1 MLYTHASIITVN
13 KARHVILDGAILVKD
28 GSTTIDDIGKTAA
41 LAAKY
46 PDEPVTDLTGHIVM
60 PGLISLH
67 VHLAQ
72 SLIRSAA
79 DDLELISWL
88 CDRVWPMQGNFS
100 EQDGYV
106 AAQLTIAEM
115 LKSGTTCFVEALF
128 AERYGF
134 DGAVQAV
141 VESGIRGCLGKVVMD
156 QPRYATQSGISM
168 HEGLIEDESSLDKV
182 LECHAKHDGA
192 GDGRVEVWFG
202 ARTPGGVSE
211 ELYVK
216 MSKIARERNI
226 GITMHCAE
234 IKADRE
240 FFKSKGHTPMSY
252 CQQYGLLGPRTV
264 LAHMVHLDDNDIDIL
279 SKTEASIAHCPT
291 SNAKLGSGIARV
303 KECLEAGVTVGIGCD
318 GCPCNNVM
326 DMLQEMKLASLLP
339 KAIHYT
345 PDLVP
350 AETVIEMAT
359 IQGARAIGHE
369 DTLGSLEIGKK
380 ADFISINLSDKLYG
394 VPTRDPC
401 SAVVYIATGNDVE
414 TVVVNGKVVVKNKVL
429 LTMNEKEIVKNGHL
443 HGEQVRERTGI
454 PMGGRWE
461 KV

>member
-1 MLYTHASIITVN
+1 MLYTNASLITVN
-13 KARHVILDGAILVKD
+13 KEREVILDGAILVKD
-28 GSTTIDDIGKTAA
+28 GSTTIDDIGKTKD
-41 LAAKY
+41 LVSKY
-46 PDEPVTDLTGHIVM
+46 PQEPVTDLSGHIIM

-72 SLIRSAA
+72 SLLRSAA

-88 CDRVWPMQGNFS
+88 CDRVWPMQGNFT
-100 EQDGYV
+100 EEDGYV
-106 AAQLTIAEM
+106 ASQLTIAEM
-115 LKSGTTCFVEALF
+115 LKSGTTCFVESLF

-134 DGAVQAV
+134 AGAVRAC

-168 HEGLIEDESSLDKV
+168 HQGLIEDESSLEKV
-182 LECHAKHDGA
+182 LECHSKFNGA

-211 ELYVK
+211 DLYTR
-216 MSKIARERNI
+216 MTKIAREKNI

-234 IKADRE
+234 IKADRD
-240 FFKSKGHTPMSY
+240 FFASKGDTPMTY
-252 CQQYGLLGPRTV
+252 CQKYGLLGPRTV

-279 SKTEASIAHCPT
+279 SKTQASIAHCPT

-326 DMLQEMKLASLLP
+326 DLLQEMKLASLLP
-339 KAIHYT
+339 KAIHFT

-350 AETVIEMAT
+350 AETIIEMAT
-359 IQGARAIGHE
+359 LYGARAIGHE
-369 DTLGSLEIGKK
+369 DTLGSLEVGKK
-380 ADFISINLSDKLYG
+380 ADFISINLSNKLYG
-394 VPTRDPC
+394 VPQRDPC
-401 SAVVYIATGNDVE
+401 SAIVYIATGNDVE
-414 TVVVNGKVVVKNKVL
+414 TVVVNGKVVVQNKVL
-429 LTMNEKEIVKNGHL
+429 LTMDEQEIVRKAQI
-443 HGEQVRERTGI
+443 HGEQVREKASI
-454 PMGGRWE
+454 PMGGRWK

>member
-1 MLYTHASIITVN
+1 MG
-13 KARHVILDGAILVKD
+13 GAILVKE
-28 GSTTIDDIGKTAA
+28 GSTTIDDIGKTDT
-41 LAAKY
+41 LVAKY
-46 PDEPVTDLTGHIVM
+46 PEEQITDLSGQIIM

-72 SLIRSAA
+72 SLVRSAA

-88 CDRVWPMQGNFS
+88 CDRVWPMQGNFT
-100 EQDGYV
+100 EADGYA

-134 DGAVQAV
+134 EGAVKACV
-141 VESGIRGCLGKVVMD
+141 DSGIRGCIGKVVMD

-182 LECHAKHDGA
+182 LECYEKFNGA

-211 ELYVK
+211 ELYTR
-216 MSKIARERNI
+216 MTKIARERNI
-226 GITMHCAE
+226 GVTMHCAE
-234 IKADRE
+234 IKADRT
-240 FFKSKGHTPMSY
+240 FFASKGETPMTY
-252 CQQYGLLGPRTV
+252 CQKYGLLGPRTV
-264 LAHMVHLDDNDIDIL
+264 LAHMVHLDDNDIEIL
-279 SKTEASIAHCPT
+279 SKTQASIAHCPT
-291 SNAKLGSGIARV
+291 SNAKLGSGICRV

-350 AETVIEMAT
+350 AETIIEMAT
-359 IQGARAIGHE
+359 IHGARAIGHE

-380 ADFISINLSDKLYG
+380 ADFITINIANKPYG
-394 VPTRDPC
+394 VPRRDPC
-401 SAVVYIATGNDVE
+401 SAVVYIATGADVDN
-414 TVVVNGKVVVKNKVL
+414 VIINGKVIIKDKVL
-429 LTMNEKEIVKNGHL
+429 LTMNEAEVVEQGHI
-443 HGEQVRERTGI
+443 HGEEVRKRTGI
-454 PMGGRWE
+454 PDGGRW
-461 KV
+461 KKI

>member
-13 KARHVILDGAILVKD
+13 KKRQVILDGAILVRE
-28 GSTTIDDIGKTAA
+28 GSMIIDDIGKTAD
-41 LAAKY
+41 LKVKY
-46 PDEPVTDLTGHIVM
+46 PDEDETDLNGHIIM

-72 SLIRSAA
+72 SLLRSAA

-88 CDRVWPMQGNFS
+88 CDRVWPMQGNFT
-100 EQDGYV
+100 EEDGYV

-134 DGAVQAV
+134 EGAVNAV
-141 VESGIRGCLGKVVMD
+141 IESGIRGCLGKVVMD

-168 HEGLIEDESSLDKV
+168 HKGLIEDESSLNKV
-182 LECHAKHDGA
+182 LECHKKFDGL

-202 ARTPGGVSE
+202 ARTPGGVTE
-211 ELYVK
+211 DLYRRMVK
-216 MSKIARERNI
+216 AAREKNI

-240 FFKSKGHTPMSY
+240 FFNTKGHTPMTY
-252 CQQYGLLGPRTV
+252 CQELGLLGPRTV
-264 LAHMVHLDDNDIDIL
+264 LAHMVHLDDNDIKIL
-279 SKTEASIAHCPT
+279 SKTEASMAHCPT

-303 KECLEAGVTVGIGCD
+303 KECLDSDVTVGIGCD

-326 DMLQEMKLASLLP
+326 DMLQEMKTASLLP
-339 KAIHYT
+339 KAVHQKSDIVT
-345 PDLVP
+345 
-350 AETVIEMAT
+350 AETIVEMAT
-359 IQGARAIGHE
+359 INGAKAIGHA

-380 ADFISINLSDKLYG
+380 ADFISINLSDKIYG
-394 VPTRDPC
+394 VPMRDPV
-401 SAVVYIATGNDVE
+401 SAVVYIATGADVE
-414 TVVVNGKVVVKNKVL
+414 TVVVNGKTLVQKGQL
-429 LTMNEKEIVKNGHL
+429 LTMDEKKIIRKAQI
-443 HGEQVRERTGI
+443 HGEEVRKRTGI
-454 PMGGRWE
+454 SIGGRWE

>member
-13 KARHVILDGAILVKD
+13 KQRQVILDGAILVKE
-28 GSTTIDDIGKTAA
+28 GTQTIADIGKSHD
-41 LAAKY
+41 LVAKY
-46 PDEPVTDLTGHIVM
+46 PDEQETNLNGHIIM

-72 SLIRSAA
+72 SLLRSAA
-79 DDLELISWL
+79 DDLELINWL
-88 CDRVWPMQGNFS
+88 CDRVWPMQGNFT
-100 EQDGYV
+100 EEDGYV

-134 DGAVQAV
+134 GGAVKAV

-168 HEGLIEDESSLDKV
+168 HEGLIEDETSLEKV
-182 LECHAKHDGA
+182 LECHEKYDGM

-202 ARTPGGVSE
+202 ARTPGGVTE
-211 ELYVK
+211 DLYQR
-216 MSKIARERNI
+216 MSKIAREKNI

-234 IKADRE
+234 ISADRD
-240 FFKSKGHTPMSY
+240 FFASKGHTPMTY
-252 CQQYGLLGPRTV
+252 CQENGLLGPRTV
-264 LAHMVHLDDNDIDIL
+264 LAHMVHLDDNDIEIL
-279 SKTEASIAHCPT
+279 SKSKASIAHCPT

-303 KECLEAGVTVGIGCD
+303 KECLEAGINVGIGCD

-326 DMLQEMKLASLLP
+326 DLLQEMKLASLLP
-339 KAIHYT
+339 KAIHQKS
-345 PDLVP
+345 DIVP
-350 AETVIEMAT
+350 AETIIEMAT
-359 IQGARAIGHE
+359 IEGARAIGHE
-369 DTLGSLEIGKK
+369 DSLGSLEIGKK
-380 ADFISINLSDKLYG
+380 ADFISINLSDKIYG
-394 VPTRDPC
+394 VPLRDPV
-401 SAVVYIATGNDVE
+401 SAVVYIATGADVE
-414 TVVVNGKVVVKNKVL
+414 TVVVNGKVLIKESKL
-429 LTMNEKEIVKNGHL
+429 LTMDEKDIVKRAQI

>member
-13 KARHVILDGAILVKD
+13 KQRHVIIDGAILVSE
-28 GSTTIDDIGKTAA
+28 GSQTITDIGKSND
-41 LAAKY
+41 LIAKH
-46 PDEPVTDLTGHIVM
+46 PHEPQTDLSGHIIM

-72 SLIRSAA
+72 SLLRSAA
-79 DDLELISWL
+79 DDLELINWL
-88 CDRVWPMQGNFS
+88 CDRVWPMQGHFT

-106 AAQLTIAEM
+106 ASQLTIAEM

-134 DGAVQAV
+134 RGAVQAV

-168 HEGLIEDESSLDKV
+168 HEGLIENETSLEKV
-182 LECHAKHDGA
+182 LECHALYDGK

-211 ELYVK
+211 NLYK
-216 MSKIARERNI
+216 RMSKIAREKNI

-234 IKADRE
+234 IEADRA
-240 FFKSKGHTPMSY
+240 FFASKGHTPMSY
-252 CQQYGLLGPRTV
+252 CKENGLLGPRTV
-264 LAHMVHLDDNDIDIL
+264 LAHMVHLDDTDIEII
-279 SKTEASIAHCPT
+279 SQSQASIAHCPT
-291 SNAKLGSGIARV
+291 SNAKLGSGIARI
-303 KECLEAGVTVGIGCD
+303 KECLAAGVNVGIGCD

-326 DMLQEMKLASLLP
+326 DLLQEMKLASLLP
-339 KAIHYT
+339 KAIHKQS
-345 PDLVP
+345 DIVA

-359 IQGARAIGHE
+359 IEGARAIGHE
-369 DTLGSLEIGKK
+369 DSLGSLEIGKK

-394 VPTRDPC
+394 TPMRDPV
-401 SAVVYIATGNDVE
+401 SAVVYIATGADVE
-414 TVVVNGKVVVKNKVL
+414 TVVVNGAILVKEGEL
-429 LTMNEKEIVKNGHL
+429 LTMNEKEIIKNAQI
-443 HGEQVRERTGI
+443 HGEQVRKRAGI
-454 PMGGRWE
+454 PLGGRWD
-461 KV
+461 KI

>member
-1 MLYTHASIITVN
+1 MLYTHATIITVN
-13 KARHVILDGAILVKD
+13 KDREIIEDGAIYVKE
-28 GSTTIDDIGKTAA
+28 GSSTIDDIGKTET
-41 LAAKY
+41 LKEKY
-46 PDEPVTDLTGHIVM
+46 PEEPTTDFTGHIVM

-72 SLIRSAA
+72 SLLRSAA

-88 CDRVWPMQGNFS
+88 CDRVWPMQGHFT
-100 EQDGYV
+100 EEDGYV
-106 AAQLTIAEM
+106 ASQLTIAEM

-134 DGAVQAV
+134 EGAVRAV
-141 VESGIRGCLGKVVMD
+141 VESGIRGCIGKVVMD

-168 HEGLIEDESSLDKV
+168 EPGLIEDETSLDNALKCY
-182 LECHAKHDGA
+182 EKFDGA
-192 GDGRVEVWFG
+192 GNGRVEVWFG
-202 ARTPGGVSE
+202 ARTPGGVTE
-211 ELYVK
+211 GLYRK
-216 MSKIARERNI
+216 MSKIAREKNI

-240 FFKSKGHTPMSY
+240 FFASKGHTPMTY
-252 CQQYGLLGPRTV
+252 CKENGLLGPRTV
-264 LAHMVHLDDNDIDIL
+264 LAHMVHLDDNDIKIL
-279 SKTEASIAHCPT
+279 SETEASIAHCPT

-303 KECLEAGVTVGIGCD
+303 KEYLEANLTVGIGCD

-345 PDLVP
+345 PDIVP
-350 AETVIEMAT
+350 AETIIEMAT
-359 IQGARAIGHE
+359 IQGAKAIGHE
-369 DTLGSLEIGKK
+369 KTLGSLEIGKK
-380 ADFISINLSDKLYG
+380 ADFISINLSDKIYG
-394 VPTRDPC
+394 VPHRDPC

-414 TVVVNGKVVVKNKVL
+414 NVIVDGKQLIKNGEL
-429 LTMNEKEIVKNGHL
+429 LTMDIKDIIKKAQV
-443 HGEQVRERTGI
+443 HGEAVRERANI
-454 PMGGRWE
+454 PLGGRWK